1 MIPSGDSYTQAQVD
15 EIVGNRLREQE
26 ANSWRD
32 VVNRS
37 MELLPAL
44 TTQLGQQGTL
54 LAEISAQLEHSRKL
68 FHAND
73 YTEAEAAALRRQAR
87 MGARLHWMGG
97 WVGKTIAAV
106 IALAALAQTLA
117 SLYTAFHGSAHPI
130 TAP

>member
-1 MIPSGDSYTQAQVD
+1 VIPSGDSYTQAQVD

-44 TTQLGQQGTL
+44 TTQLGQQGAL
-54 LAEISAQLEHSRKL
+54 LAEISAQLEHSRQL
-68 FHAND
+68 FHAD
-73 YTEAEAAALRRQAR
+73 EYTPEEAAAIKRQAR
-87 MGARLHWMGG
+87 LGARLHWMSGRL
-97 WVGKTIAAV
+97 GKT
-106 IALAALAQTLA
+106 LAALVVIAGVAQTIA

>member
-44 TTQLGQQGTL
+44 TSQLGQQATL
-54 LAEISAQLEHSRKL
+54 LGEISAQLERSRKL
-68 FHAND
+68 FHANE
-73 YTEAEAAALRRQAR
+73 YTPEEAAALRRQAR
-87 MGARLHWMGG
+87 LGARMHWLGG
-97 WVGKTIAAV
+97 RTGKAIATLVA
-106 IALAALAQTLA
+106 IAALAQTIA

-130 TAP
+130 TSP